1 MALQRVTNRSP
12 YTVCVNGRWLQH
24 GESTYVDDADQPDL
38 ICNEGVVQARVIEW
52 PDETIEV
59 VINAAGG

>member
-12 YTVCVNGRWLQH
+12 YTVYVNGTWLQH
-24 GESTYVDDADQPDL
+24 GESTYVDDRDEPDL
-38 ICNEGVVQARVIEW
+38 RCDDGVVTARVVEW

-59 VINAAGG
+59 VITSADG